1 LETRKHKRKTRPIEE
16 AGDLKVSCFYNNN
29 MKIFTCYFVEK
40 SIYYFQQKEMHMNR
54 LNYTELVLQR
64 LEYYN
69 DGAVF
74 GMSDFADITDSKTL
88 HMILKRLTEE
98 GKVAKVLRGVYM
110 KPRYSKLLGENIPPR
125 IADIAEALAQRY
137 GWNIVPTG
145 ATALNMLGLSTQVP
159 ANYEFLSDGPYK
171 TYEYDGTTIVF
182 KHTNKN
188 TELTQVSKKSALII
202 QALKAIGKEE
212 IDNGVIRKIADFLS
226 KEEKETMLQ
235 ETKHCTSW
243 VYEKIKM
250 ICKEAFNG

>member
-1 LETRKHKRKTRPIEE
+1 
-16 AGDLKVSCFYNNN
+16 
-29 MKIFTCYFVEK
+29 
-40 SIYYFQQKEMHMNR
+40 
-54 LNYTELVLQR
+54 
-64 LEYYN
+64 
-69 DGAVF
+69 
-74 GMSDFADITDSKTL
+74 
-88 HMILKRLTEE
+88 
-98 GKVAKVLRGVYM
+98 
-110 KPRYSKLLGENIPPR
+110 
-125 IADIAEALAQRY
+125 
-137 GWNIVPTG
+137 
-145 ATALNMLGLSTQVP
+145 MLGLSTQVP

>member
-1 LETRKHKRKTRPIEE
+1 MSRPK
-16 AGDLKVSCFYNNN
+16 L
-29 MKIFTCYFVEK
+29 
-40 SIYYFQQKEMHMNR
+40 
-54 LNYTELVLQR
+54 TELVLQR
-64 LEYYN
+64 IEHYE
-69 DGAVF
+69 DGTVL
-74 GMSDFADITDSKTL
+74 GISDFADITDSKTL
-88 HMILKRLTEE
+88 YMILKRLTEK

-125 IADIAEALAQRY
+125 IADIAEALARSY
-137 GWNIVPTG
+137 GWNIIPTG

-171 TYEYDGTTIVF
+171 TYEYDGTAIVF

-202 QALKAIGKEE
+202 QALKAIGKDE
-212 IDNGVIRKIADFLS
+212 IDNRVIRKIADSLS

-250 ICKEAFNG
+250 ICEEAING